1 MQEHYL
7 EPPSHPPPLLTDE
20 QILFLARQGH
30 LPLQLP
36 PLIAD
41 LYNQLIVVSKAFF
54 EQSTSMKS
62 QDYPSSQAGLETGYT
77 FLEGEKEYLTLRH
90 SCRPK
95 LDEMQTLIAEVW
107 SKTAAILH
115 RALADL
121 AFAMNFAP
129 EAWDPILDGSLSMP
143 SSTKDATTTMLR
155 IFHYFS
161 ASGIVSEEHTDL
173 GLLTLCVGSEPGL
186 QVLLRD
192 ERDGPT
198 RWVDVEGPTLL
209 VGQVLRTLSENRMR
223 AGVHRVVGNPA
234 GRNSIVF
241 ALRPSLRN
249 DKLDLTSFGGKGTL
263 GMNQFWNDIK
273 GSRFNVNAQKEE
285 RDEQKKA
292 LEKKKKALNGS
303 EDIA

>member
-1 MQEHYL
+1 MPEHYL

-36 PLIAD
+36 SPLGD
-41 LYNQLIVVSKAFF
+41 LYSQLVMASKAFF
-54 EQSTSMKS
+54 EQPTIMKT

-90 SCRPK
+90 ACRPN
-95 LDEMQTLIAEVW
+95 LDEMQILIAQVW

-115 RALADL
+115 RVLADL
-121 AFAMNFAP
+121 ALAMNFAP

-143 SSTKDATTTMLR
+143 ASAKDATTTILR

-192 ERDGPT
+192 ERNGPS

-209 VGQVLRTLSENRMR
+209 IGQVLRALSENRVR
-223 AGVHRVVGNPA
+223 AGVHRVVGNPT

-241 ALRPSLRN
+241 ALRPSLRH
-249 DKLDLTSFGGKGTL
+249 DILDLASFGGKGTL
-263 GMNQFWNDIK
+263 GMSQFWNDIK
-273 GSRFNVNAQKEE
+273 SSRFNVNAHKEE
-285 RDEQKKA
+285 REEQKKA

-303 EDIA
+303 EMIT